1 MERQLPTQATQKEQP
16 VKAPSSSPLQSS
28 SAVTLHPV
36 LRLQRAVGNQAVQRM
51 INSGRLQ
58 AKLNVNQPGDV
69 YEQEAD
75 QVAEQVMRMAN
86 PETSVSDDEDGAK
99 KSLMREQGG
108 EPQTSA
114 STESLDVP
122 PIVHAVL
129 NSAGGQP
136 LDITPRAS

>member
-16 VKAPSSSPLQSS
+16 VKAPSSSPLQST

-75 QVAEQVMRMAN
+75 QAAEQVMLIAT
-86 PETSVSDDEDGAK
+86 PETSSSADKHAAK
-99 KSLMREQGG
+99 
-108 EPQTSA
+108 
-114 STESLDVP
+114 
-122 PIVHAVL
+122 
-129 NSAGGQP
+129 N
-136 LDITPRAS
+136 